1 MDNRTIK
8 IKELIKG
15 QVDMVTFGLV
25 ELELL
30 NFEKE
35 IEKLKIQIS
44 GKTFFDK
51 EEVLI
56 LQIKDLE
63 LHNNDLRNDY
73 IVAIKML
80 RTKFTDDEISEF
92 YNKPVTK

>member
-8 IKELIKG
+8 IKQLISN
-15 QVDMVTFGLV
+15 QVDMGTFGLV

-30 NFEKE
+30 DFEKE

-44 GKTFFDK
+44 GKTFYDK
-51 EEVLI
+51 EQVLI
-56 LQIKDLE
+56 MQIKDLE

-73 IVAIKML
+73 SIAIKML
-80 RTKFTDDEISEF
+80 RTKFTDDEISDF
-92 YNKPVTK
+92 YNKTFSK